1 MEGGKSEKERLT
13 PYLGGVQGLL
23 KGPKGPE
30 APLERKGCHIRKGH
44 VCGSPVQL
52 NALNRMLAQRWDSH
66 PDSFLNAGSQ
76 VYFQRRGENREE
88 RPGGGRW
95 ARNKDFYPRRVLEK
109 FSPGGPPAQ
118 AAKFCCIWTCLLPLS
133 SSPWHES
140 CPFVSQTRPTLG
152 SVERRQGQVPSHL
165 CPSQLHSQL

>member
-1 MEGGKSEKERLT
+1 MRGGKSEKERLT

-76 VYFQRRGENREE
+76 VYFQRRGENREQ
-88 RPGGGRW
+88 RPGGGRGVGI
-95 ARNKDFYPRRVLEK
+95 KISTQEE
-109 FSPGGPPAQ
+109 FSRSFPLVDHLLRLQSFAAFGPVCSPSA
-118 AAKFCCIWTCLLPLS
+118 LLPGMRAVR
-133 SSPWHES
+133 SSPK
-140 CPFVSQTRPTLG
+140 P
-152 SVERRQGQVPSHL
+152 GQP
-165 CPSQLHSQL
+165 